1 MVYTRSPG
9 SNHRHCYRIHF
20 QGRYRRIVYRLGFPE
35 GLFSAPG
42 NPVRSWGRYVSRLSY
57 SRYSATIWQ
66 ALLLR
71 DHASRVT
78 HWGHCGIR
86 HPETSELARTN
97 CGSHIERRFGRGF
110 TNSVLI
116 CLLTCFIAIRDTT
129 RKRVCRAHQHGL
141 QSYCSQNQFKRTSM
155 RVLFKISI
163 PVEAGNAAAKD
174 GFKAIQ
180 SILEQQKPE
189 AAYFLPENGKR
200 TGLLVINLQDASEI
214 AGIAEPWFL
223 ALDAAIQATPVMIPA
238 DLQEAGAAIAQAV
251 KTYGK

>member
-1 MVYTRSPG
+1 
-9 SNHRHCYRIHF
+9 
-20 QGRYRRIVYRLGFPE
+20 
-35 GLFSAPG
+35 
-42 NPVRSWGRYVSRLSY
+42 
-57 SRYSATIWQ
+57 
-66 ALLLR
+66 
-71 DHASRVT
+71 
-78 HWGHCGIR
+78 
-86 HPETSELARTN
+86 
-97 CGSHIERRFGRGF
+97 
-110 TNSVLI
+110 
-116 CLLTCFIAIRDTT
+116 
-129 RKRVCRAHQHGL
+129 
-141 QSYCSQNQFKRTSM
+141 M